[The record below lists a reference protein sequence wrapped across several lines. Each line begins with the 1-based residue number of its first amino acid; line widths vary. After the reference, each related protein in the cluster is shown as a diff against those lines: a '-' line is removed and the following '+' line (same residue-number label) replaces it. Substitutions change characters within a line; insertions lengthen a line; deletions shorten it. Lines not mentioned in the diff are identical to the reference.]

1 MTPRQDR
8 WFLVAMLGLLV
19 ALAVGLET
27 ARSTN
32 TMAILAIIAV
42 PLMANYFKTAQT
54 GEKLDTAAS
63 LAEKAVST
71 AEDTNQRTQDIQH
84 QLNGG
89 LTARM
94 EEIVDRKL
102 NDFLPT
108 LDSQVRASITHVQTQ
123 REEQFDER
131 MRELVSKV
139 LEERDVNCKVPPA
152 RRTRR

>member
-1 MTPRQDR
+1 MTPQQDR
-8 WFLVAMLGLLV
+8 WFLVAVLGLLV

-42 PLMANYFKTAQT
+42 PLLANYFKTAQT
-54 GEKLDTAAS
+54 NEKVDQAAKIAKEAAS
-63 LAEKAVST
+63 T
-71 AEDTNQRTQDIQH
+71 AQDTNARAQDIQH

-89 LTARM
+89 LTVRM

-108 LDSQVRASITHVQTQ
+108 LDAQVRASLTHVQTE
-123 REEQFDER
+123 REDQFDER
-131 MRELVSKV
+131 MRLLVSKV